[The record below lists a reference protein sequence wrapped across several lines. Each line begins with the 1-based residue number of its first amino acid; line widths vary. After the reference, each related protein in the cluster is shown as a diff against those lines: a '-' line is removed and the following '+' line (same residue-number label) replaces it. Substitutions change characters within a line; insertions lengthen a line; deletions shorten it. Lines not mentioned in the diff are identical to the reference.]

1 VKRWK
6 EHRHEIGYGHLYQ
19 GRYKCF
25 PVETED
31 YFYQV
36 VRYVE
41 RMPCVQTSWSERN
54 RGVGR
59 VCAVWSA
66 KTRRFLSSRRGLCH
80 APPIGCNL

>member
-1 VKRWK
+1 MQQVTKTHVKRWK

-31 YFYQV
+31 YFYQI

-41 RMPCVQTSWSERN
+41 RNALAQTSWSERN
-54 RGVGR
+54 PSVGR
-59 VCAVWSA
+59 VCAV
-66 KTRRFLSSRRGLCH
+66 
-80 APPIGCNL
+80 